1 MSEGNGRLV
10 LAAGGPPHTGL
21 LKKWSTEGWEVYEK
35 KKPGKNGG
43 TISCNQT
50 NRHGTFF
57 MVETTRK
64 GRRVKMIKLASTNEK
79 VRRCGMPECKNIF
92 KVERRER

>member
-35 KKPGKNGG
+35 KNQERTGALFPATKQIG
-43 TISCNQT
+43 TG
-50 NRHGTFF
+50 HFLWW
-57 MVETTRK
+57 
-64 GRRVKMIKLASTNEK
+64 KLHEK
-79 VRRCGMPECKNIF
+79 AAESK
-92 KVERRER
+92 